1 MRASKSTALATVIAL
16 LPILAATNGDVS
28 AEAAGEANF
37 VVLATDAASTD
48 AAIASIEAAGGQ
60 VTAAN
65 YDVGLVS
72 VSAPASEFSA
82 SLAGAASVAG
92 VARDVSIGTA
102 PVDAVSPTKAV
113 EEEAQLAGRS
123 APNTRTYAPQ
133 GNGGTT
139 VVPEPLAPLQW
150 DMAMIG
156 ATADGSYRKQP
167 GRRDVLVGVIDTG
180 IDASHPD
187 IAPNFNPWLSRNFT
201 TDIESIDGPC
211 AEEPDQSCSDPSD
224 VDEGGHGTH
233 VASTIASPINGL
245 GIAGVA
251 PNVTLVNLRAGQDS
265 GYFFLQPTVDA
276 LTFAANHGIDVV
288 NMSFYIDPWLFN
300 CAANPA
306 DTPEQQAEQRL
317 IISATQR
324 ALDYARRRGVTLV
337 AALGN
342 DHTDLG
348 NPTIDETSP
357 DFPVDTAY
365 TRTIDNSCLDM
376 PTEGRG
382 VISVSS
388 VGPSGAKSDF
398 SNHGLEQNDVSAPGG
413 WFRDFFGTPQFRTN
427 ENLVLG
433 AMPKQLAIESGL
445 VDLTTGQS
453 LDGTIVAQC
462 TGATIDTCAYYEYL
476 QGTSMASPHAAG
488 VAALIISKYG
498 HRDWWGGRTMNPALV
513 EKILKRTATDV
524 ACPAP
529 VITYVN
535 EGRDASFDAPCVGT
549 ARRNSIYG
557 DGIVNALRAVS

>member
-1 MRASKSTALATVIAL
+1 MRASKSIAL
-16 LPILAATNGDVS
+16 LGVLSLLPVLAATNTPVS
-28 AEAAGEANF
+28 AEEEREATF
-37 VVLATDAASTD
+37 VVLAADAATTDAAV
-48 AAIASIEAAGGQ
+48 ASVEAAGGQ
-60 VTAAN
+60 VTAVN
-65 YDVGLVS
+65 RDIGLLS
-72 VSAPASEFSA
+72 VTAPATEF
-82 SLAGAASVAG
+82 AGAMAGDPAITG
-92 VARDVSIGTA
+92 VARDVSIGSA
-102 PVDAVSPTKAV
+102 PVDTVTRTKAV
-113 EEEAQLAGRS
+113 EQEGRLAGPS
-123 APNTRTYAPQ
+123 APNTQAYPKPRGHGHAVT
-133 GNGGTT
+133 
-139 VVPEPLAPLQW
+139 PEPLAPLQW

-187 IAPNFNPWLSRNFT
+187 IAPNFNSWLSRNFT
-201 TDIESIDGPC
+201 TDIELIDGPC
-211 AEEPDQSCSDPSD
+211 AEEPDQSCEDPAD

-233 VASTIASPINGL
+233 VASTIAAPINGL

-300 CAANPA
+300 CTANPA
-306 DTPEQQAEQRL
+306 DTPEQQAEQQL
-317 IISATQR
+317 IITATQR

-348 NPTIDETSP
+348 NPTVDETSP
-357 DFPVDTAY
+357 DYPPDTAY
-365 TRTIDNSCLDM
+365 PRVVDNTCLDM

-398 SNHGLEQNDVSAPGG
+398 SNHGLEQNDVAAPGG

-433 AMPKQLAIESGL
+433 AMPKDLAIASGL
-445 VDLTTGQS
+445 VDPTTGQS
-453 LDGTIVAQC
+453 LDGSIVAQC
-462 TGATIDTCAYYEYL
+462 SGATIDTCAYYEYL

-488 VAALIISKYG
+488 VAALIVSTYG
-498 HRDWWGGRTMNPALV
+498 HRTWWGGRAMNPRVV
-513 EKILKRTATDV
+513 EKILLRTATDTP
-524 ACPAP
+524 CPAP

-535 EGRDASFDAPCVGT
+535 EGRDATWDAPCVGT
-549 ARRNSIYG
+549 PERNSIYG
-557 DGIVNALRAVS
+557 EGIVNALAAVS